1 MALRLNGSSSGY
13 VELDVPAAAGSHT
26 LTLPDG
32 GGSSGQYL
40 QTNGSGG
47 LSWQTVSSLSNAED
61 GAGTDFE
68 FNSGYGSVA
77 TAYGVRAWIQFAGD
91 GSNIGTGR
99 GSGNMDAVTDNGTG
113 DYTLDFTNN
122 MPDANY
128 AIFAENGRTG
138 TTSYARCTQTIGT
151 PAVGSFRIQVR
162 ESSTNSTVDDNNVYV
177 CVVR

>member
-1 MALRLNGSSSGY
+1 MSTLKATNLQNASSASVNIALDSSGNAT
-13 VELDVPAAAGSHT
+13 VANNLSVDNDLKFDSGFGST
-26 LTLPDG
+26 
-32 GGSSGQYL
+32 
-40 QTNGSGG
+40 
-47 LSWQTVSSLSNAED
+47 
-61 GAGTDFE
+61 
-68 FNSGYGSVA
+68 A

-91 GSNIGTGR
+91 GSNIGSGR
-99 GSGNMDAVTDNGTG
+99 GSGNIDAVTDNGTG

-122 MPDANY
+122 MPDSNY